1 MKFAHLALL
10 STLIVTYAPA
20 SQASSP
26 DAADFE
32 AAVSLRENWKT
43 LTRDIVFP
51 ADWQPDNETFIYRK
65 TVAGGFTWF
74 SESVSGGKPV
84 KAFDHDIIARGLSA
98 AMGSDV
104 LPSDL
109 PLSHV
114 NLDNDNDTLHF
125 SMDYENWQCSLSRA
139 DCHAQEYDHYRPKAF
154 GVVRD
159 LTVSLDDMVPAS
171 PDGKY
176 RAMQEGYNLVIK
188 NSNDDIVYQTS
199 DGSAENQYD
208 IASVKWSGENDALV
222 VIRFVPGEAR
232 YVTRVV
238 AAPEN
243 RLQPEVVK
251 QLYPKPG
258 DRVDAD
264 QPVLIN
270 LTTSSQQDVA
280 RSLTDQAYIISGIYW
295 HNDNRAF
302 SFHYTRRGHQQE
314 RIITV
319 DKQSGRATVA
329 IEENAETFIN
339 RWRGF
344 YHDVNKA
351 GKERIWLSERDGYA
365 HLYLYDGDNDS
376 QPQQITQGNW
386 PVREV
391 VHVDDEARQIYFA
404 ASGMN
409 EGEDPYFMH
418 YYRINFDGT
427 ALTPLT
433 GAKANHEVRFSDDMQ
448 WYVDVYS
455 RPDLPNVAELRR
467 TKDGKLLRTLAKTDI
482 SRLTAAGFTAP
493 DVFVAKGRDDK
504 TDIWGLIVKPQNFD
518 ATKQYPVIENI
529 YAGPHDSFVPK
540 SFWPFGYHS
549 GGDKIIGMQAL
560 ANLGFI
566 VVQMDGMGTANRSK
580 AFHDVAWKNL
590 GDSGFPDR
598 IKWHKAAAAQ
608 YLWYDISKGAGIYGA
623 SAGGQSTLGALVFHP
638 EFYTTG
644 VAYAGCYDNRMDKI
658 SWNELWMGYP
668 VDQSYVASSA
678 MEHAGD
684 LQGNLLIING
694 EQDSNVDPAS
704 TMQVVD
710 KLVKAGKDFDLLI
723 IPGGEHSA
731 GRSTGPVNYV
741 QRRQFSFFVE
751 KLQHSPLPDF
761 NQESGK

>member
-98 AMGSDV
+98 AMGSDI
-104 LPSDL
+104 LPSNL

-114 NLDNDNDTLHF
+114 TLDNDNDTLHF

-139 DCHAQEYDHYRPKAF
+139 DCHAQEYDPYRPKAF

-159 LTVSLDDMVPAS
+159 LTVSLDDMESAS

-188 NSNDDIVYQTS
+188 NGNNDIVYQTS

-280 RSLTDQAYIISGIYW
+280 RLLTDQAYIISGIYW

-319 DKQSGRATVA
+319 DKQSGHATVT

-344 YHDVNKA
+344 YHDVNEA

-409 EGEDPYFMH
+409 GDEDPYFMH

-467 TKDGKLLRTLAKTDI
+467 TKDGKLLRTLAKPDI

-549 GGDKIIGMQAL
+549 GGDKVIGMQAL

-566 VVQMDGMGTANRSK
+566 VVQIDGMGTANRSK

-598 IKWHKAAAAQ
+598 IKWHKAAAAH
-608 YLWYDISKGAGIYGA
+608 YPWYDISKGAGIYGA

-678 MEHAGD
+678 MEHAGN

-731 GRSTGPVNYV
+731 GRSTGPVDYV